1 MANIL
6 LKKHFSISSRRKDLK
21 RNEKK
26 GRKRK
31 EKIKVR
37 KFLDKTKVS
46 KAQDRCIL
54 NIFHNFSQ
62 SSLSADVSHFNRG
75 SHSTKEGD
83 VLSGH
88 NYSFCRTS
96 GRFTNYPWS
105 HIQLTWF
112 IYIQSDPSN
121 LKTVVEW
128 WLKPQLITSNSLLQL
143 CFDYY

>member
-37 KFLDKTKVS
+37 KFLVS

-75 SHSTKEGD
+75 SHSAKEGD

-112 IYIQSDPSN
+112 IYIQSDSSN
-121 LKTVVEW
+121 LKTTSTDSVVEW
-128 WLKPQLITSNSLLQL
+128 WTKT
-143 CFDYY
+143 